1 VDAAAPSIGAPALD
15 KFKDIWT
22 KMDIPSCAKARS
34 QCLIQGWQW
43 GLRGVGS
50 EFGAAGWDWRSS
62 WDNQCS
68 SGSGDAPLLISRPAM
83 KTMQATL
90 CFGRD
95 SLTMFADELLD
106 STR

>member
-1 VDAAAPSIGAPALD
+1 MSLALPVGIGGRRGTINAAVV
-15 KFKDIWT
+15 
-22 KMDIPSCAKARS
+22 
-34 QCLIQGWQW
+34 Q
-43 GLRGVGS
+43 
-50 EFGAAGWDWRSS
+50 
-62 WDNQCS
+62 
-68 SGSGDAPLLISRPAM
+68 GDAPLLISRPAM